1 MQLVEAGK
9 LTLDSRLSDFITG
22 LPEEWQSLTSR
33 QLLGHAS
40 GLPDY
45 MSQPAFDVTR
55 DYEPAE
61 ILGLI
66 KNLPLAFKPGTQ
78 VARSASDFF
87 LLGLVIEKASGM
99 TYEEFVTQGQIDWL
113 GWHEPSLLAEQYNI
127 TDRAKVLAKM
137 RAALDMAA
145 RQATSPY

>member
-78 VARSASDFF
+78 GRSQRLGFLSTRAGHRKSQRNDLRRVRHEGSD
-87 LLGLVIEKASGM
+87 
-99 TYEEFVTQGQIDWL
+99 
-113 GWHEPSLLAEQYNI
+113 
-127 TDRAKVLAKM
+127 
-137 RAALDMAA
+137 
-145 RQATSPY
+145 